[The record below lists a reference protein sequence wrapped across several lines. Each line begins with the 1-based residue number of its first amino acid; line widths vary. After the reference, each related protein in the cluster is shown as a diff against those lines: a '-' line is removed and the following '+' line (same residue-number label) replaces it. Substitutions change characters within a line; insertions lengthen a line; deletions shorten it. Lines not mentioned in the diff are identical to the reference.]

1 MVKDKKHLKI
11 VEFIGLELK
20 KEECSKLKVRDI
32 RE

>member
-20 KEECSKLKVRDI
+20 KEECSKLKDI